1 LLRNKLWLSHDNRSQ
16 RKPNKERDQIRAV
29 IEAADLLGMPVMT
42 VVTPATSSAKITEA
56 TCVVLKATLPAE
68 LSIQGTSAAPLVRP
82 YESDC
87 DAYLR
92 SRALLKSCR
101 IAHADE
107 RELKPGMAK
116 TNRIVEGYSWENST
130 DRMDSDSAEFK
141 IASEE
146 DTCFKLKACISP
158 ADIID
163 ALQEAIQ
170 DVHCEGWFDFSYQE
184 YT

>member
-1 LLRNKLWLSHDNRSQ
+1 LLRNKLWLNHDYRTQ
-16 RKPNKERDQIRAV
+16 LKTNKERDQIRAV
-29 IEAADLLGMPVMT
+29 IEAADLLGIPVMT

-56 TCVVLKATLPAE
+56 TCVMLKATLPAE
-68 LSIQGTSAAPLVRP
+68 PSTQGTSTSPLVRP

-107 RELKPGMAK
+107 KELMSGMAK
-116 TNRIVEGYSWENST
+116 TNRTVEGYSWDNST

-141 IASEE
+141 FDSEE
-146 DTCFKLKACISP
+146 DICFKLKTCMSP
-158 ADIID
+158 ADVID

-170 DVHCEGWFDFSYQE
+170 DVHCEGWFDFSTEE

>member
-1 LLRNKLWLSHDNRSQ
+1 
-16 RKPNKERDQIRAV
+16 
-29 IEAADLLGMPVMT
+29 MPVMT

-56 TCVVLKATLPAE
+56 TCVILKATLPAE
-68 LSIQGTSAAPLVRP
+68 PSIRGTSAAPLVRP
-82 YESDC
+82 YESDS

-107 RELKPGMAK
+107 RELKSGMAK
-116 TNRIVEGYSWENST
+116 TNRIVEGSSWENST

-141 IASEE
+141 FESEG
-146 DTCFKLKACISP
+146 DTFFKSKTCMSP
-158 ADIID
+158 ADVID

-170 DVHCEGWFDFSYQE
+170 DVHCEGWYDFSTQE

>member
-1 LLRNKLWLSHDNRSQ
+1 MSHDNRSQ
-16 RKPNKERDQIRAV
+16 LKPSKERDQIRAV
-29 IEAADLLGMPVMT
+29 IEAADLLGMPVRI
-42 VVTPATSSAKITEA
+42 VTSSAKITEA
-56 TCVVLKATLPAE
+56 TYVTLKATLPSE
-68 LSIQGTSAAPLVRP
+68 PSIQGTYAAPPVRP

-101 IAHADE
+101 IEQANE
-107 RELKPGMAK
+107 RELKSGMAK

-141 IASEE
+141 FESEE
-146 DTCFKLKACISP
+146 DTSFKSKTCMSP
-158 ADIID
+158 ADVID

-170 DVHCEGWFDFSYQE
+170 DVHCDGWYDFSTQE

>member
-1 LLRNKLWLSHDNRSQ
+1 
-16 RKPNKERDQIRAV
+16 
-29 IEAADLLGMPVMT
+29 MT

-56 TCVVLKATLPAE
+56 TCVILKATLPAE
-68 LSIQGTSAAPLVRP
+68 PSIRGTSAAPLVRP
-82 YESDC
+82 YESDS

-107 RELKPGMAK
+107 RELKSGMAK
-116 TNRIVEGYSWENST
+116 TNRIVEGSSWENST

-141 IASEE
+141 FESEG
-146 DTCFKLKACISP
+146 DTFFKSKTCMSP
-158 ADIID
+158 ADVID

-170 DVHCEGWFDFSYQE
+170 DVHCEGWYDFSTQE